1 MNRDKLQKVLS
12 IAGIGV
18 VVIGA
23 GLMAMT
29 IIKGVVALTTLVV
42 GSMALYFGIPVLA
55 KWAAHSQIAAMIG
68 LVNLNPIP
76 ELIDQYK
83 KDAARIEDAK
93 KAVEDL
99 GVETRS
105 YREKLAQFERT
116 DPDKV
121 DDFRQTLV
129 SMVKV
134 YNYQV
139 AKINE
144 AQVELRKFNTEIES
158 AKRVWDMSKAAYRAS
173 NALKKFNAPD
183 PMDQIMR
190 QTALDAVSKSKHRA
204 LEAMDLSLKL
214 DYDSI
219 DDVKNVPQLADDPTE
234 IIDAKFTT
242 VKETARA

>member
-12 IAGIGV
+12 IAGIGAV
-18 VVIGA
+18 AIGA

-42 GSMALYFGIPVLA
+42 GAIALYFGIPVLA
-55 KWAAHSQIAAMIG
+55 KLAAHSQIAAMIG

-83 KDAARIEDAK
+83 KDENRIDEAR
-93 KAVEDL
+93 KAIAEL
-99 GVETRS
+99 GTETRM
-105 YREKLAQFERT
+105 YREKLAEFERT

-121 DDFRQTLV
+121 ADFRQTLV

-134 YNYQV
+134 YNFQV
-139 AKINE
+139 AKVNQAQAELAKFQNEINS
-144 AQVELRKFNTEIES
+144 AQ
-158 AKRVWDMSKAAYRAS
+158 RVWNMSKAAYRAS
-173 NALKKFNAPD
+173 SALKKFKAPD
-183 PMDQIMR
+183 PMDQILR

-204 LEAMDLSLKL
+204 LEELDLSMKL

-219 DDVKNVPQLADDPTE
+219 EDVKNVPQLTDDPTQ
-234 IIDAKFTT
+234 IVDAQFTT
-242 VKETARA
+242 VKEAARA